1 MAPAGAAAW
10 AERRSAREE
19 RVERD
24 AEGPLEE
31 PVVLAREAKAAV
43 FQDHGDDHGA
53 LVGRGILDVWRGGG
67 VEGYALDTAGGG
79 VRLLAE
85 NLEPGASW
93 PLSRA
98 LYVLLPGDASVA
110 ARLAHRGEGW
120 FVLLQSPGRLGCSAV
135 GDGGETL
142 LGDVLVLEGAGLTAP
157 LSRSPAGDAFVR
169 DHTGPVRVG
178 GRNYEGPATLVA
190 TLGTGCRATVIVDLP
205 HANGTAAAPSTLTE
219 GAREGT
225 LYVAQNFTTPEARW
239 SEVRAIAP

>member
-1 MAPAGAAAW
+1 M
-10 AERRSAREE
+10 
-19 RVERD
+19 
-24 AEGPLEE
+24 
-31 PVVLAREAKAAV
+31 LAREAKAAV

-157 LSRSPAGDAFVR
+157 LSRSPAGDAFVL